1 MTTQQPSF
9 TKPQSKGALWA
20 GRIINGLVILF
31 LLFDAVMKIIKE
43 IHSIEGSAKLG
54 WPVDAVQGLG
64 IVLLIGTLIYM
75 IPRLALFGAVL
86 VTAYLGG
93 AVAIM
98 FRAGQPFFFPII
110 FGILLW
116 VGYYFRSAKLRM
128 LIS

>member
-9 TKPQSKGALWA
+9 AKPQSKGALWA
-20 GRIINGLVILF
+20 GRIINGLVLLF
-31 LLFDAVMKIIKE
+31 LLFDAIMKIIKE

-64 IVLLIGTLIYM
+64 IVLLIGTVIYM